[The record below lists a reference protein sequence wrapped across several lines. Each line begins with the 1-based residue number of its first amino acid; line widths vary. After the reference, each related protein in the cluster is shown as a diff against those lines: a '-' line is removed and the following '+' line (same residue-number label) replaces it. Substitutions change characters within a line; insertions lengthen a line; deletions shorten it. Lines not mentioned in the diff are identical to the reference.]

1 MKKIIFF
8 FVFLMLLLASAQ
20 DNQATPQRNEPTVY
34 TENSVY
40 DMVTEKSKFIGGEDE
55 QVKFIK
61 NNLKYPVNA
70 LKNGIQGTVFI
81 KFIVERD
88 GSINKNS
95 VEVRRTIDPELDAE
109 AVRVVKLMPNWTIPR
124 QQDKP
129 VRQNIIIPVRFRIS
143 K

>member
-1 MKKIIFF
+1 M
-8 FVFLMLLLASAQ
+8 FLMPLLASAQ

-70 LKNGIQGTVFI
+70 LKNGIQGTIFI
-81 KFIVERD
+81 KFIVEKD

-95 VEVRRTIDPELDAE
+95 VEVRRSIDPELDAE

>member
-1 MKKIIFF
+1 M
-8 FVFLMLLLASAQ
+8 FLMPLLASAQ

-81 KFIVERD
+81 KFIVEKD
-88 GSINKNS
+88 GGINKNS
-95 VEVRRTIDPELDAE
+95 VEVRRSIDPELDAE

-129 VRQNIIIPVRFRIS
+129 VRQNIIIPVRFRIA